1 MNVIK
6 RDASENESHVD
17 SNEANICKN
26 IQDNSQM
33 EEVIIMI
40 MLLILEI
47 LTNMIVKT
55 IQRMMKALVILI
67 DQDFMKK

>member
-40 MLLILEI
+40 MLLIIKI

-55 IQRMMKALVILI
+55 IQRMVKALVILI

>member
-1 MNVIK
+1 MNVTN

-40 MLLILEI
+40 MLLIIKI

-55 IQRMMKALVILI
+55 IQRMVKALVILI